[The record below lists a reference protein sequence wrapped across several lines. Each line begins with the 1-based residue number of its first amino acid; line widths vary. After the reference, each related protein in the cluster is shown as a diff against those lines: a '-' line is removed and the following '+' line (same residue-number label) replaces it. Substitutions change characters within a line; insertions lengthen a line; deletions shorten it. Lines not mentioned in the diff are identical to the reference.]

1 MEIKTVILGEV
12 TQRPRITNIICF
24 LSFMGVSIEASD
36 ISVSFG
42 IPIKVR
48 QLIRNNV
55 ECDFMG

>member
-36 ISVSFG
+36 TCFFWNTHKGQAINKKQCG
-42 IPIKVR
+42 
-48 QLIRNNV
+48 
-55 ECDFMG
+55 M